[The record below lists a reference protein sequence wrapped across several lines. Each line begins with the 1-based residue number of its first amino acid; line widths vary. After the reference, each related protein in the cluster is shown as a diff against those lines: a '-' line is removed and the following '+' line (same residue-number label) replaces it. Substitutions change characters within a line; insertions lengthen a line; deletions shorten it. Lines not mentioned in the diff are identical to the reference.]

1 MKIQVDKDPT
11 IIFKVKDEMKIICSH
26 YGLPRKI
33 NMFDGH
39 PKGIVSVAFA
49 KAEGKFV
56 WLVILYDSYV
66 LTHKWNF
73 QRLTER

>member
-1 MKIQVDKDPT
+1 MSLISVLGYIIGHAPHEQRLGSHQFYIQVDKDPT
-11 IIFKVKDEMKIICSH
+11 VIFKVKDEMKTICSH

-49 KAEGKFV
+49 KAEGKF
-56 WLVILYDSYV
+56 
-66 LTHKWNF
+66 
-73 QRLTER
+73 

>member
-1 MKIQVDKDPT
+1 MYFQVDKDPT
-11 IIFKVKDEMKIICSH
+11 VIFKIKDEMKTICSH

-49 KAEGKFV
+49 KAEGKFCKAV
-56 WLVILYDSYV
+56 HDS
-66 LTHKWNF
+66 
-73 QRLTER
+73 